1 MNFTANQ
8 ELKINGLVNKII
20 MEDDRI
26 THVFREESK
35 YKNTKD
41 EDLVITFI
49 KGDSVHL
56 QDEKFD
62 GFDDLWD
69 YYSKRKQVIG
79 QLIVHHLDDE
89 NLLVREYMSLDGQMD
104 GSHLVSKYKIDKKGI
119 NNYC

>member
-8 ELKINGLVNKII
+8 ELKINDLVNKII

-41 EDLVITFI
+41 EDLIITFI

-69 YYSKRKQVIG
+69 YYSKRKQIVC

>member
-8 ELKINGLVNKII
+8 ELKINDLVNKII

-41 EDLVITFI
+41 EDLIITFI

-56 QDEKFD
+56 SDEYD
-62 GFDDLWD
+62 LYLEDLWNF
-69 YYSKRKQVIG
+69 YSERRQIVC
-79 QLIVHHLDDE
+79 QLMIHHLDNE
-89 NLLVREYMSLDGQMD
+89 NLLVREYMSLDGQMN
-104 GSHLVSKYKIDKKGI
+104 GNHLVSKYKIDKKGI

>member
-8 ELKINGLVNKII
+8 ELKINDLVNKII

-41 EDLVITFI
+41 EDLIITFI

-56 QDEKFD
+56 SDEYD
-62 GFDDLWD
+62 LYLEDLWNF
-69 YYSKRKQVIG
+69 YSERKQIIC
-79 QLIVHHLDDE
+79 QLMIHHFNDE
-89 NLLVREYMSLDGQMD
+89 NLLVREYMSLDGQMN
-104 GSHLVSKYKIDKKGI
+104 GSHLVSRYKIDKKGI

>member
-8 ELKINGLVNKII
+8 ELKINDLVNEVI

-41 EDLVITFI
+41 EDLIITFI

-69 YYSKRKQVIG
+69 YYSKRKQIVC

>member
-8 ELKINGLVNKII
+8 ELKINDLVNEVI

-41 EDLVITFI
+41 EDLIITFI

-62 GFDDLWD
+62 GFDDLWNF
-69 YYSKRKQVIG
+69 YSERKQIVC

>member
-8 ELKINGLVNKII
+8 ELKINDLVNKII

-41 EDLVITFI
+41 EDLIITFI

-56 QDEKFD
+56 SDEYD
-62 GFDDLWD
+62 LYLEDLWNF
-69 YYSKRKQVIG
+69 YSERKQIVC
-79 QLIVHHLDDE
+79 QLMIHHLDNE
-89 NLLVREYMSLDGQMD
+89 NLLAREYVSLDGQMN

>member
-8 ELKINGLVNKII
+8 ELKINDLVNKII
-20 MEDDRI
+20 MKNERI

-35 YKNTKD
+35 YKNTQD
-41 EDLVITFI
+41 EDLTITFI

-56 QDEKFD
+56 QDEDFD

-69 YYSKRKQVIG
+69 YYSKRKQVVC
-79 QLIVHHLDDE
+79 QLMIHHLDNE
-89 NLLVREYMSLDGQMD
+89 NLLVREYMSLDGQMN

>member
-104 GSHLVSKYKIDKKGI
+104 GNHLVSKYKIDKKGI

>member
-8 ELKINGLVNKII
+8 ELKINDLVNKVI

-69 YYSKRKQVIG
+69 YYSKRKQVVG
-79 QLIVHHLDDE
+79 QLILHHLDDE